1 LFQKWQ
7 KVKKRKLVT
16 TFITSMTHV
25 CVYSHSNVLNDSVL
39 YIQDDLEAT
48 SDDLEYDIYD
58 L

>member
-1 LFQKWQ
+1 
-7 KVKKRKLVT
+7 
-16 TFITSMTHV
+16 MTHV